1 MTTDFLITVRAA
13 EKTHF
18 ETRYVKFE
26 KDLRDERVCEKLE
39 IERTYWMQQGIPF
52 KVVTE
57 HSFTAVTLAMPFA
70 LLGVFL
76 DQLRRTSNIY
86 WIHKADK
93 YAAQGNERGIFITG
107 TWCPLA
113 VSFVLRFIPVFVLT
127 YFGSSVVA
135 DAMQTLPA
143 WITKALSTTGN
154 LLPALG
160 FGIILN
166 TIGNRKLLPYF
177 FIGFFAVQ
185 YLSIGTMAAAVFG
198 TCLAVLIYFAGNA
211 KKEATSN
218 G

>member
-1 MTTDFLITVRAA
+1 VPAGSIVCAAVHSRVRP
-13 EKTHF
+13 
-18 ETRYVKFE
+18 
-26 KDLRDERVCEKLE
+26 D
-39 IERTYWMQQGIPF
+39 
-52 KVVTE
+52 
-57 HSFTAVTLAMPFA
+57 
-70 LLGVFL
+70 
-76 DQLRRTSNIY
+76 
-86 WIHKADK
+86 
-93 YAAQGNERGIFITG
+93 
-107 TWCPLA
+107 
-113 VSFVLRFIPVFVLT
+113 
-127 YFGSSVVA
+127 SVVA